1 MSLQGREG
9 GRRVDHGGKNS
20 EKQLGSPEAPVDL
33 QLVGGLK
40 VFRHWFKRQKSCPMV
55 CRHTQSRRSQS
66 NLSWGLPV
74 SRNLEFALISKYKT
88 KPLSIKSRNCR
99 LACIT
104 PLVLESPVTAIAFLP
119 TSQDHSENMSR
130 LLAVGLEN
138 GKLVV
143 VRYDQLITNYFYFTF
158 SNVGR

>member
-1 MSLQGREG
+1 M
-9 GRRVDHGGKNS
+9 DPGGKNS

-40 VFRHWFKRQKSCPMV
+40 VFRHWFKRQESCSMV
-55 CRHTQSRRSQS
+55 CRYTQSRRSQS
-66 NLSWGLPV
+66 SLSWSLPV
-74 SRNLEFALISKYKT
+74 SRNLAFVTISQNITNPFFNQYNHV
-88 KPLSIKSRNCR
+88 IFR

-143 VRYDQLITNYFYFTF
+143 VRYDQSVTNYFSFILF
-158 SNVGR
+158 QM